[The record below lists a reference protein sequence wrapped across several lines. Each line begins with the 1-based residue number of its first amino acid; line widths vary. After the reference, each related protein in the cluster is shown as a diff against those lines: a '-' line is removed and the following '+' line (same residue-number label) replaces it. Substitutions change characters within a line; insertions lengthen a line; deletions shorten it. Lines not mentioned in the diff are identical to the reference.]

1 MLYHKVRQLLMTTA
15 NYTSIENNIIESE
28 QTYTMAD
35 GILASAIHD
44 DDLVE
49 MCLENVDRIMWLE
62 DQTAYTFDDASTII
76 IVLH

>member
-1 MLYHKVRQLLMTTA
+1 MTTA
-15 NYTSIENNIIESE
+15 NYTSIETNIIEAE

-49 MCLENVDRIMWLE
+49 MCLANVDRIMWLE
-62 DQTAYTFDDASTII
+62 DQTVYTFDDASTII
-76 IVLH
+76 MVLH